1 MSVDPSGE
9 QSNERKAGV
18 GPAGVTGVPQAP
30 DPSSQPGSG
39 TTVSTPEVPD
49 HLIIGQVVASFGV
62 RGEMK
67 VNILT
72 EFPERLA
79 KMDEIVLAPFE
90 YAEEGDSR
98 PNRRNRNVRPTPR
111 PRSPRMRAA
120 QGFTAPR
127 KPSPFQVE
135 TRRVHK
141 GQMLL
146 KLHGVD
152 SPEAVE
158 ALKNY
163 WVLVPIEKAKK
174 LPRGAYYLYQ
184 IVGLDVYDTT
194 RRYIGKIQDV
204 LTLTANDV
212 YVVRGPGVTE
222 PTGELL
228 VPAIKAVVK
237 RFEMKRG
244 RIVIAPPEEWT

>member
-9 QSNERKAGV
+9 QSGARNGKAAEAAD
-18 GPAGVTGVPQAP
+18 AGSAGAP
-30 DPSSQPGSG
+30 VASDASQPAAQ
-39 TTVSTPEVPD
+39 VPAPQVPE
-49 HLIIGQVVASFGV
+49 HLIVGQVVAPFGV

-79 KMDEIVLAPFE
+79 KMEEVILAPYE
-90 YAEEGDSR
+90 YENLGDPTSR
-98 PNRRNRNVRPTPR
+98 RPVLR
-111 PRSPRMRAA
+111 PRTRTP
-120 QGFTAPR
+120 QGLVAPR
-127 KPSPFQVE
+127 KPTPFQVE
-135 TRRVHK
+135 TTRVHK
-141 GQMLL
+141 GQLLL
-146 KLHGVD
+146 KVQGVNT
-152 SPEAVE
+152 PEAVE
-158 ALKNY
+158 VLKNY

-174 LPRGAYYLYQ
+174 LPKGSYYLYQ

-194 RRYIGKIQDV
+194 RRYIGKIEDV

-222 PTGELL
+222 VTGELL

-244 RIVIAPPEEWT
+244 RIVIAPIEEWT

>member
-1 MSVDPSGE
+1 MTVDPSGE
-9 QSNERKAGV
+9 QSVARKGKAAEAGDS
-18 GPAGVTGVPQAP
+18 GSAGAP
-30 DPSSQPGSG
+30 INSDATQPGSQ
-39 TTVSTPEVPD
+39 VPAPQVPE
-49 HLIIGQVVASFGV
+49 HLIVGQVVAPFGV

-79 KMDEIVLAPFE
+79 KMDEVILAPYE
-90 YAEEGDSR
+90 YEDLGDPTSR
-98 PNRRNRNVRPTPR
+98 RPVLR
-111 PRSPRMRAA
+111 PRTRTP
-120 QGFTAPR
+120 QGLVAPR
-127 KPSPFQVE
+127 KPTPFQVE
-135 TRRVHK
+135 TTRVHK

-146 KLHGVD
+146 KVRGVD
-152 SPEAVE
+152 TPEAVE
-158 ALKNY
+158 VLKNC

-174 LPRGAYYLYQ
+174 LPKGSYYLYQ

-194 RRYIGKIQDV
+194 RRYIGKIEDV

-212 YVVRGPGVTE
+212 YVVRGPGVIDV
-222 PTGELL
+222 TGELL

-244 RIVIAPPEEWT
+244 RIVIAPIEEWT